1 MKEISQAQLEAM
13 IAINSSSWHL
23 TDNQQLQ
30 DQLKKMNDY
39 LR

>member
-1 MKEISQAQLEAM
+1 M

-39 LR
+39 LRWLLSK